1 MDASSSGSG
10 AFSASRL
17 RGITAAISAIT
28 AVGIGLSLSLPLLAL
43 TLEARGISGTWIGLN
58 TAVAG
63 ISALLVT
70 PLAPALAFRIGT
82 ARATYYSVALAALA
96 LIGFYYATA
105 FWMWFPLRFLF
116 HGAVTVAFIL
126 SEYWINALAPDSRRG
141 LVMGIYATVLSI
153 GFAAGPLLFTLTGT
167 QGLVPFVS
175 GAALLVAAAVP
186 VLLARNDEPPSHG
199 EGGSLPLLTY
209 LVGAPL
215 GTLAGLVFGAVE
227 SGSLSLLPVFGVR
240 IGLAPSEAALL
251 VSAVALGN
259 VVLQIPLGLAAD
271 RFDRRWLLFL
281 CAAIGAAGALLM
293 PTVSGNLWLLIAV
306 LFIWGGFIAGLY
318 TIGLTHLG
326 ARYRGKALA
335 GANAAFV
342 MMYSAGMLLG
352 PSTMGAGLTLFGAQG
367 LPFVAAAF
375 FGVFALFA
383 LLRISSR
390 RARKAA

>member
-1 MDASSSGSG
+1 MDAVT
-10 AFSASRL
+10 SASEAMPVNRL
-17 RGITAAISAIT
+17 RGIAAAISAIT
-28 AVGIGLSLSLPLLAL
+28 AVGIALSLSLPLLAL
-43 TLEARGISGTWIGLN
+43 TLEARGISATWIGLN

-63 ISALLVT
+63 IAALLVT
-70 PLAPALAFRIGT
+70 PLAPAVAFRIGT
-82 ARATYYSVALAALA
+82 ARATYLSVALAALA
-96 LIGFYYATA
+96 LVGFYLAA
-105 FWMWFPLRFLF
+105 DFWMWFPLRFLF

-167 QGLVPFVS
+167 QGLLPFVS
-175 GAALLVAAAVP
+175 GAALLLAAAIP
-186 VLLARNDEPPSHG
+186 VLIARADEPPSHG
-199 EGGSLPLLTY
+199 EGGSLPILAYLL
-209 LVGAPL
+209 GAPL

-240 IGLAPSEAALL
+240 IGLSASEAALL

-281 CAAIGAAGALLM
+281 CGTVGAAGALAM
-293 PTVSGNLWLLIAV
+293 PAVSDSLWLLVAV

-352 PSTMGAGLTLFGAQG
+352 PSTMGAGLSLFGAHG
-367 LPFVAAAF
+367 LPLVAAGF
-375 FGVFALFA
+375 FGFFALFA
-383 LLRISSR
+383 LLRIGV
-390 RARKAA
+390 RKAA